1 MFTQRVILLSS
12 SSPHRTSRGEPV
24 EVAPPLGVVAVL
36 LCEVGGLFGG
46 LQPYLFYH
54 GDSISPFLCH
64 CLSSSLGLL
73 DLPHMILSRFHVVLN
88 PCATS

>member
-1 MFTQRVILLSS
+1 M
-12 SSPHRTSRGEPV
+12 

-73 DLPHMILSRFHVVLN
+73 DLPHMIPVPLSCGSQSMRYLVMRWHIGGPNV
-88 PCATS
+88 A